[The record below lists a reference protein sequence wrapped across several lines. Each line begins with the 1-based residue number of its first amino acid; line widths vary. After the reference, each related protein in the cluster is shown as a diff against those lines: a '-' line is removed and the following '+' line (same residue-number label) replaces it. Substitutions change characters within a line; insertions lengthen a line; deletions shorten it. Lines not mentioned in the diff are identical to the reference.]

1 MKRVAIRNGRM
12 LLAAMTLPLAA
23 CGDSGTPPQPTA
35 SVTDSAGVRL
45 VTSEPGDA
53 VYAELAEA
61 PALSVGLLD
70 GPPELLFGR
79 IASVA
84 RDEDGNLVV
93 ADGQA
98 NEIRIFDPRGT
109 HLRTLGGEGEGPGE
123 FERLGGAWPVAGGGI
138 VAIDSNLERV
148 TSFDPDGATEGTATF
163 AGQLIDEAG
172 FTDIDVIGLG
182 GPATVLSKATLTRVP
197 SLASGRG
204 TMETVMEEMFSGEA
218 PISYVRHRFDGTLV
232 DSLAAGRDAA
242 TSLSMSG
249 SGGGWQMSIRFVPFS
264 PESAA
269 TGSAHGVVVAGGV
282 QYEISVFDPEGALR
296 MRARLTEAPPAVTD
310 DHLRAYATSSG
321 TRERDE
327 AEIRGSIERYRE
339 MPLPESL
346 PGYTDVVIAD
356 TGEIWARRYSVRGAA
371 RVRWDVFAADGGYL
385 GRVEV
390 PGSFR
395 IEEVGRGQ
403 VLGIA
408 TDDLGVERAQLRELT
423 FR

>member
-45 VTSEPGDA
+45 VTSDPADA

-148 TSFDPDGATEGTATF
+148 TRFDPDGATEGTATF

-182 GPATVLSKATLTRVP
+182 GSATVLSKATLTRVP

-296 MRARLTEAPPAVTD
+296 MRARLTEVPPAVTD

-327 AEIRGSIERYRE
+327 ADIRASIERYRE

-371 RVRWDVFAADGGYL
+371 MVRWDVFAADGGHL

-403 VLGIA
+403 ALGIA

>member
-1 MKRVAIRNGRM
+1 MKRVVLRNGR
-12 LLAAMTLPLAA
+12 LLFAAMALPLAA
-23 CGDSGTPPQPTA
+23 CGESGTTPRPTA
-35 SVTDSAGVRL
+35 NVTDSAGVRL
-45 VTSEPGDA
+45 VTSDPDDA

-79 IASVA
+79 IATVA

-98 NEIRIFDPRGT
+98 NEIRIFDPRGAW
-109 HLRTLGGEGEGPGE
+109 LRTLGGEGEGPGE

-148 TSFDPDGATEGTATF
+148 TRFDPDGATAGTATF
-163 AGQLIDEAG
+163 AGQLMDETG
-172 FTDIDVIGLG
+172 FTEIDVIGLG
-182 GPATVLSKATLTRVP
+182 GPTTLLSKATLTRIP
-197 SLASGRG
+197 SLSSQRG
-204 TMETVMEEMFSGEA
+204 TMQTVMEEMFSGEA
-218 PISYVRHRFDGTLV
+218 PISYVRHRFDGILV
-232 DSLAAGRDAA
+232 DSLAPGRDEA

-249 SGGGWQMSIRFVPFS
+249 SGRGWEMSIRFVPFS
-264 PESAA
+264 PQSAA
-269 TGSAHGVVVAGGV
+269 TGSAHGVVVTGGV
-282 QYEISVFDPEGALR
+282 HYEISVFDPEGALR
-296 MRARLTEAPPAVTD
+296 VRARLTEAPPALTD
-310 DHLRAYATSSG
+310 EYLRAHATSSG

-327 AEIRGSIERYRE
+327 AEIRASIEGYRA

-356 TGEIWARRYSVRGAA
+356 TGEIWARRYGVRGAA
-371 RVRWDVFAADGGYL
+371 MVRWDVFAADGGYL
-385 GRVEV
+385 GRVVV

-395 IEEVGRGQ
+395 IEEVGLGQ
-403 VLGIA
+403 VLGVA
-408 TDDLGVERAQLRELT
+408 TDDLGVERAQIRELT

>member
-1 MKRVAIRNGRM
+1 MKRIAIPQGRF
-12 LLAAMTLPLAA
+12 LFAAMTLPLAA
-23 CGDSGTPPQPTA
+23 CSESGTIPQPTA
-35 SVTDSAGVRL
+35 SVTDSAGVRV
-45 VTSEPGDA
+45 VTSDPGDA

-70 GPPELLFGR
+70 GPPEFLFGR
-79 IASVA
+79 IATAA

-98 NEIRIFDPRGT
+98 NEIRIFDPRGE
-109 HLRTLGGEGEGPGE
+109 HLQTLGGEGEGPGE
-123 FERLGGAWPVAGGGI
+123 FERLSGAWPVAGGGI
-138 VAIDSNLERV
+138 VAIDSNLERI

-163 AGQLIDEAG
+163 AGQLMDEAS
-172 FTDIDVIGLG
+172 FTDIDVVGLG
-182 GPATVLSKATLTRVP
+182 GPTTLLSKATLTRAP

-204 TMETVMEEMFSGEA
+204 TIETVMEEMFSGEA

-232 DSLAAGRDAA
+232 DSLAPGRDAA

-249 SGGGWQMSIRFVPFS
+249 SGRGWEMSLRAVPFS

-269 TGSAHGVVVAGGV
+269 TGSAHGVVVTGGV
-282 QYEISVFDPEGALR
+282 QYEIGVFDPEGGLR
-296 MRARLTEAPPAVTD
+296 MRARLTEAPPAVTG

-321 TRERDE
+321 TSERDE
-327 AEIRGSIERYRE
+327 SEIRASMEQYRE

-356 TGEIWARRYSVRGAA
+356 TGEIWVQRYAMWGAA
-371 RVRWDVFAADGGYL
+371 MVHWDVFAADGGYL